1 VDLAAIARDVLETTA
16 VRWRDQAHRE
26 GRVIEA
32 TVNVSGSAWV
42 PGSPSELREALTN
55 LVLNAVDALPSGGH
69 ITIDLRAEESRVGL
83 RVEDDGT
90 GMPKEVAQRAF
101 DPFFTTKPFG
111 SGTGLGLALTRGII
125 QRHHGTIDVRS
136 TLGTGTTF
144 DIKLPRA
151 DPATAEPDQPTATPP
166 DAIRV
171 LVVEDEPIL
180 CEQLRAILSI
190 DGHAVR
196 VCPGGPAGLEALET
210 GDYDLVI
217 TDLGM
222 PDVDGWEIAR
232 TAKARRPETRAALVT
247 GWAGE
252 VSDRSDLQ
260 DRGVDCVISK
270 PYRIQTIRDAVGEVT
285 RR

>member
-1 VDLAAIARDVLETTA
+1 
-16 VRWRDQAHRE
+16 
-26 GRVIEA
+26 
-32 TVNVSGSAWV
+32 
-42 PGSPSELREALTN
+42 LTN
-55 LVLNAVDALPSGGH
+55 LVLNSVDALPSGGH
-69 ITIDLRAEESRVGL
+69 INIDLRAEESRVAL
-83 RVEDDGT
+83 RIEDNGT
-90 GMPKEVAQRAF
+90 GMPAEVAQRAF

-136 TLGTGTTF
+136 TPGVGTTF
-144 DIKLPRA
+144 EIRLPRA
-151 DPATAEPDQPTATPP
+151 DPAAEEPKPTAEAPS

-190 DGHAVR
+190 DGHAVQ
-196 VCPGGPAGLEALET
+196 VCPGGPAGLEALQS

-222 PDVDGWEIAR
+222 PDVDGWQIAR
-232 TAKARRPETRAALVT
+232 AAKERSPETRVALVT

-285 RR
+285 RRN